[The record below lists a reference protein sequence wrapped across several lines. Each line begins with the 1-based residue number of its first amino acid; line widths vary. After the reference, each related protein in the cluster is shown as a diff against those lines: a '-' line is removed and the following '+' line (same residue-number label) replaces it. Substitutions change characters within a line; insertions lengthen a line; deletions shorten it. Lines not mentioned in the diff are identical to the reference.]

1 MFTRINTKQLVAHF
15 GGRIE
20 LWRRLEAR
28 GFKLS
33 VKTIEKWMERD
44 NIPANRLVQLLEL
57 AQHEGRPLDLNQF
70 VLRKSNIADETV
82 SPNRHENKNQESH
95 RQSDAR

>member
-1 MFTRINTKQLVAHF
+1 MSSRINTKQLIAYF

-44 NIPANRLVQLLEL
+44 NIPSNRIVQLMAL
-57 AQHEGRPLDLNQF
+57 ASLEGRPLDLNHF
-70 VLRKSNIADETV
+70 ISRL
-82 SPNRHENKNQESH
+82 PNKAKEDISHRHENKTKENT
-95 RQSDAR
+95 

>member
-1 MFTRINTKQLVAHF
+1 MNFTRIDTRKLVAHF

-44 NIPANRLVQLLEL
+44 NIPVARIVQLMEL
-57 AQHEGRPLDLNQF
+57 AQHEGRPLDLNTF
-70 VLRKSNIADETV
+70 VIRPA
-82 SPNRHENKNQESH
+82 PNAAKDLSTHRHEKDKDTH
-95 RQSDAR
+95 AG

>member
-1 MFTRINTKQLVAHF
+1 MSNRINTKQLIAHF

-44 NIPANRLVQLLEL
+44 NIPSGRIVQLMAL
-57 AQHEGRPLDLNQF
+57 ANYEGRPLDLNLF
-70 VLRKSNIADETV
+70 ISSLSNKAAENI
-82 SPNRHENKNQESH
+82 SHRHENEKTKNS
-95 RQSDAR
+95 

>member
-1 MFTRINTKQLVAHF
+1 MNFTRLDTKKLINRF

-33 VKTIEKWMERD
+33 VKTIEKWQERGS
-44 NIPANRLVQLLEL
+44 IPSHRIVQMMEL
-57 AQHEGRPLDLNQF
+57 AQYEKKPLNLNDYVQKAPNASKELSPHRYEKHQEDQGR
-70 VLRKSNIADETV
+70 
-82 SPNRHENKNQESH
+82 
-95 RQSDAR
+95 

>member
-82 SPNRHENKNQESH
+82 SSNRHENKNQESH

>member
-1 MFTRINTKQLVAHF
+1 MTNRFKTKQLIAHF

-20 LWRRLEAR
+20 LWRRLEAI

-44 NIPANRLVQLLEL
+44 NIPGNRIVQLMAL
-57 AQHEGRPLDLNQF
+57 AQHEGRPLDLNKF
-70 VLRKSNIADETV
+70 VSGKAPNASSETFL
-82 SPNRHENKNQESH
+82 NRHENQDQETNQ
-95 RQSDAR
+95 RPNAR

>member
-1 MFTRINTKQLVAHF
+1 MNFTRLNTRSLVAHF

-28 GFKLS
+28 GVKLS

-44 NIPANRLVQLLEL
+44 NIPVSRIVQLMEL
-57 AQHEGRPLDLNQF
+57 AQHEGRPLDLNSF
-70 VLRKSNIADETV
+70 VLRPA
-82 SPNRHENKNQESH
+82 PNAGEAISTHRHENHKVKDQG
-95 RQSDAR
+95 RDAR

>member
-1 MFTRINTKQLVAHF
+1 MNITRIDTRKLVAHF

-33 VKTIEKWMERD
+33 VKTIEKWQERE
-44 NIPANRLVQLLEL
+44 NIPAGRIVQLMEL
-57 AQHEGRPLDLNQF
+57 ANLEGRPLDLNSF
-70 VLRKSNIADETV
+70 VLRSA
-82 SPNRHENKNQESH
+82 PNAGKELSSH
-95 RQSDAR
+95 RHAHQKSKGR

>member
-1 MFTRINTKQLVAHF
+1 MSNRINTKQLIAHF

-44 NIPANRLVQLLEL
+44 NIPSSRIVQLMAL
-57 AQHEGRPLDLNQF
+57 ANYEKRPLDLNLF
-70 VLRKSNIADETV
+70 ISRSSNKAEEII
-82 SPNRHENKNQESH
+82 SNRHENKTKESN
-95 RQSDAR
+95 

>member
-1 MFTRINTKQLVAHF
+1 MNFTRIDTRKLVAHF

-33 VKTIEKWMERD
+33 VKTIEKWQERE
-44 NIPANRLVQLLEL
+44 NIPASRIVQLMEL
-57 AQHEGRPLDLNQF
+57 AQHEGRPLDLNTF
-70 VLRKSNIADETV
+70 VLRSA
-82 SPNRHENKNQESH
+82 PNAGKDLSTHRHEPEKSKG
-95 RQSDAR
+95 R

>member
-1 MFTRINTKQLVAHF
+1 MANRLKTKELIAHF

-33 VKTIEKWMERD
+33 IKTIEKWMERD
-44 NIPANRLVQLLEL
+44 NIPSNRIVQLMAL
-57 AQHEGRPLDLNQF
+57 ANYEGRPLDLNLF
-70 VLRKSNIADETV
+70 VSRLSNKAEETI
-82 SPNRHENKNQESH
+82 SHRHENKTKENS
-95 RQSDAR
+95 

>member
-1 MFTRINTKQLVAHF
+1 MSNRINTKQLIAHF

-20 LWRRLEAR
+20 LWRRLEAL

-44 NIPANRLVQLLEL
+44 NIPSNRIVQLFAL
-57 AQHEGRPLDLNQF
+57 ASHEGRPLDLNQF
-70 VLRKSNIADETV
+70 ISRLSNKAEESI
-82 SPNRHENKNQESH
+82 SHRHEIKKQKN
-95 RQSDAR
+95 A

>member
-1 MFTRINTKQLVAHF
+1 MIFTRIDTKKLVARF

-44 NIPANRLVQLLEL
+44 NIPANRIVQLLEL
-57 AQHEGRPLDLNQF
+57 AQFEKKPIDLNDY
-70 VLRKSNIADETV
+70 VLRPTKKVSTTDE
-82 SPNRHENKNQESH
+82 NQDQKETDGPHS
-95 RQSDAR
+95 R